1 LKDAAFIQTSDSI
14 PGIAVIGMAGRF
26 AGAPT
31 LDAFWDNLRRGV
43 ESIAHFSPDEL
54 EDAYGRS
61 VQNQLGYVRA
71 RSILDGVELFDAG
84 FFNFLPREAEVTDPQ
99 QRVFL
104 EIAWEAL
111 ESAGYDPAAFPG
123 EIAVYAGS
131 SFNTY
136 LLYNVLTDRQRLE
149 NMTGTYQVG
158 EFPTLVGNGADFIA
172 TRTAYKLDL
181 RGPAFTVQSA
191 CSTSLLAVAEACQCL
206 LDYRADMALA
216 GGVSIT
222 FPQKRG
228 YLYQEGGMVSPDGH
242 CRTFDAEAAGTVFGS
257 GAGVVLLK
265 RLDAALAD
273 GDQIRAVIRGSAVN
287 NDGARKVGYTAPSSD
302 GQAKVIAL
310 AHAVADITADSIS
323 YVECHGTATPLGD
336 PIEIAGLSK
345 AFGATTERKGF
356 CAIGTVKTNIGH
368 LDIAS
373 GVAGLI
379 KTILALEHES
389 LPATL
394 HFKTANPKLGLEDS
408 PFFVN
413 AELRPWPRGAKPR
426 IAGVNAAG
434 VGGTNVHLIVEEAP
448 GIAAAAATAPDDE
461 RAHLFVV
468 SARDDNA
475 LAEARGRLAAHLE
488 THAEQSIG
496 DIAFTLQT
504 GRRGFAR
511 RFAAVAK
518 DRRGLIE
525 KLGGPSK
532 AETAAASPPKLAFLF
547 PGQGAQYPGMGHGL
561 YRRYPIV
568 ARTIDQ
574 CASILEP
581 LLGLDLR
588 KVLFGDPREAA
599 PRLQATA
606 FAQPALF
613 SVSFS
618 VAALWRSLGFEPAA
632 MLGHSIGEFVAATV
646 AGVMRL
652 EDALTVV
659 AARGAMMQELPEGA
673 MLAVMLAESE
683 LKACLPGNLSIAA
696 VNANAVC
703 VVAGPHPA
711 IDAFEAKLSACGAV
725 SRRLRTSHAFHSA
738 MVDPV
743 IEPLAKVLAKIPLSP
758 PSMPYVSTMSG
769 TWITASQATD
779 PHYWAR
785 HCRETVRYAAAFACL
800 AEPSSPILVEVGPGR
815 TLTSLARQN
824 EASRGAPLIAAS
836 LPDPAEERDADAVF
850 LDTLGRLWATG
861 AMPNWR
867 ALYEGAPQRRVVL
880 PTYPFQRKRYFI
892 DAPIASPDAASPITA
907 KLITANPIKGS
918 YITAMANET
927 QQLAPNARISQQ
939 PETPNRL
946 AAIRAEL
953 AALLENLSGI
963 DVASAPPGTSFL
975 ELGFDSLFLTQ
986 ASQAIK
992 IRFNA
997 AVSFRQMMGELA
1009 TVDAVAGHLDR
1020 VAENFVVEATGA
1032 ARSEIEASPATP
1044 PQAAIPAPGFAAVS
1058 GPAQGIEQ
1066 VMATQLASMTDLIN
1080 RQLETLRQIG
1090 GAAPLAAAAAP
1101 AVRQPPQVAAQL
1113 QANPLPGKK
1122 PGEAFG
1128 PFKPF
1133 SQARDAGLDAGQRRF
1148 VADLIE
1154 RYTTRTRGSKD
1165 MTQASRA
1172 VLADPRVAAGF
1183 HPEWKE
1189 IVYPIV
1195 TVRSEGSKLW
1205 DVDGNIYID
1214 LLNGFGP
1221 TAFGHTPDFIREA
1234 LIAQIDQGFELGPQ
1248 TPLAGEVAKLLCDLT
1263 GNERMTFCNTGSEA
1277 VMAAMRIA
1285 RTVTGRNRIVYFAGD
1300 YHGQFDEVLARGG
1313 VREGVARVFPIAPG
1327 IPAESIANITILD
1340 YGTPESLAWLERHV
1354 HELAAVLV
1362 EPVQSRRPDFRPR
1375 QFLEALRELTA
1386 KAGTALIFDE
1396 IVTGFRVHPGGVQA
1410 LFGIRADLVTYGKVA
1425 GGGMPIGILA
1435 GKAAFMDALDGGFWQ
1450 YGDDSYPA
1458 AGVTFFAGTFV
1469 RHPLTLAATAAV
1481 LKHLKATGPSLQ
1493 ERLSERTGRLVDDLN
1508 AGFERHGVPAEIHYF
1523 GSIFFLKFPAQYHF
1537 APLFYYLMRERGIH
1551 IQEGF
1556 PAFLTT
1562 AHDDADLA
1570 KIVEAFDAA
1579 SAQMM
1584 AAGLFGRK
1592 PESAGAR
1599 QGRLTESQMEIWLSA
1614 QLGDAASCSF
1624 NESVT
1629 LGLRGKL
1636 DRQALQNA
1644 ARDLVQRHEAL
1655 RIRFAPSGDG
1665 FTVMPAAPLAI
1676 TIAAR
1681 GEAEPLD
1688 TRLAEVI
1695 ESEAST
1701 PFDLVNG
1708 PLIRF
1713 TLVSNHGQDRHMLVL
1728 TVHHIVCDGWST
1740 NILLEEL
1747 GALYSARLSGA
1758 TASLPEAHS
1767 FVDYA
1772 ARHGGVQ
1779 LEAEAYWLHQFAQ
1792 PPEPLALPLD
1802 RPRPALKSFRGDTLR
1817 GTIEASLYER
1827 VKQAA
1832 ARNGCT
1838 LFAVL
1843 LTAYQL
1849 LLARL
1854 SGQTDIVAGIPTA
1867 GQSLYG
1873 EGPLVGHCVNF
1884 LPLRGQFPDGVTFL
1898 EAARKTQR
1906 LLLDAADHQSYTFG
1920 SLVRALD
1927 MPREVNRLPLIEAQF
1942 NLERIGQ
1949 NLSFQDLAVSTDANP
1964 KRFVN
1969 FDLFFNVVAEDH
1981 GLIVDCDY
1989 STDLFDKATIARW
2002 IGHYRALLEAIAG
2015 DMNQAPLRLR
2025 ILTQAEENGL
2035 HAALAGP
2042 DYPIPELAIHELIDL
2057 QAAATP
2063 DAVAVRFE
2071 DSAITYREL
2080 IMRAD
2085 RVAWRLIAAG
2095 VARETPVAI
2104 YLDRSAELAVAMLA
2118 VLKAGGAYV
2127 PLDPIYPPARIH
2139 AIVSEADVKIALT
2152 SATLEGD
2159 IKAAIPVC
2167 IGIGEAGAD
2176 SAEEQLPPLP
2186 RVRPT
2191 DLAYR
2196 IFTSGSTGRPKG
2208 IDIEHRSVVN
2218 LLTAMQQSPGISA
2231 ADVFLAV
2238 TTPCFDI
2245 AALEIFLPLTAGAEL
2260 VIASRADVMDPFSLA
2275 ALITRTST
2283 TIMQATPALWRVL
2296 LEARLAP
2303 KGLKVLCGGEA
2314 LDQKL
2319 AQDLGAGELWNMY
2332 GPTETTI
2339 WSLAERQNGGAIDFG
2354 RPIANT
2360 GMYILDAAGNTAAIG
2375 VAGELCIA
2383 GAGLARGYHK
2393 NQALTQQRF
2402 TENPFSSG
2410 PNGRL
2415 YRTGDRARYLANGRF
2430 ELLGRADSQIKLRG
2444 FRIELGDVEDALRRV
2459 SGRSETAAVLHADD
2473 LVGYV
2478 AAPEGTVESLS
2489 GLRTKL
2495 REELPD
2501 YMVPAQILR
2510 LDALPRTQNGKID
2523 RKALPRPD
2531 PAHALPERVIAT
2543 PRTPLEA
2550 KLAAIWGEVL
2560 QIGEIGIHDNLF
2572 ALGADS
2578 IDLFRI
2584 AARTRGQGLGL
2595 GAAQLMRH
2603 PTIAELARAAND
2615 QPEGSMRAASNAAPS
2630 LQSFRR
2636 RAGASRG
2643 QSR

>member
-1 LKDAAFIQTSDSI
+1 MPAQDAPPS
-14 PGIAVIGMAGRF
+14 IAVIGMAGRF
-26 AGAPT
+26 PGAPT
-31 LDAFWDNLRRGV
+31 LDVFWDNLRRGV
-43 ESIAHFSPDEL
+43 DSITHFPPEEL
-54 EDAYGRS
+54 EDAYGLSMQDRP
-61 VQNQLGYVRA
+61 GYVRA
-71 RSILDGVELFDAG
+71 RSILDGVELFDAD
-84 FFNFLPREAEVTDPQ
+84 FFNFLPREAELTDPQ

-136 LLYNVLTDRQRLE
+136 LLYNILQDRQRLE
-149 NMTGTYQVG
+149 NVTGAYQVG
-158 EFPTLVGNGADFIA
+158 EFPTLVGNGSDFIA

-273 GDQIRAVIRGSAVN
+273 GDPIRAVIRGSAVN

-336 PIEIAGLSK
+336 PIEIAGLAK
-345 AFGATTERKGF
+345 AFGATTDRKGF

-379 KTILALEHES
+379 KTILALENEC
-389 LPATL
+389 LPAPL
-394 HFKTANPKLGLEDS
+394 HFKTPNPKLGLEDS
-408 PFFVN
+408 AFFVN
-413 AELRPWPRGAKPR
+413 AELRPWPRGANPR

-448 GIAAAAATAPDDE
+448 AIPVAAATASGDE
-461 RAHLFVV
+461 SAHLFVL

-475 LAEARGRLAAHLE
+475 LTEACGRLAAHVK

-504 GRRGFAR
+504 GRRSFAR

-518 DRRGLIE
+518 DRGDLIE
-525 KLGGPSK
+525 KLGGPGK
-532 AETAAASPPKLAFLF
+532 AETAAATPQKLAFLF
-547 PGQGAQYPGMGHGL
+547 PGQGAQHPGMGWGL

-568 ARTIDQ
+568 TRTIDQ

-588 KVLFGDPREAA
+588 KVLFGDPREAG

-606 FAQPALF
+606 LAQPALF
-613 SVSFS
+613 TVSFS
-618 VAALWRSLGFEPAA
+618 VAALWRSLGFELAA
-632 MLGHSIGEFVAATV
+632 MVGHSVGEFVAATL

-652 EDALTVV
+652 EDALKVV

-683 LKACLPGNLSIAA
+683 LVACLPAGLSIAA
-696 VNANAVC
+696 VNAGAAC
-703 VVAGPHPA
+703 VVSGPHPA
-711 IDAFEAKLSACGAV
+711 IDAFEAELTARSAGF
-725 SRRLRTSHAFHSA
+725 RRLRTSHAFHSA

-743 IEPLAKVLAKIPLSP
+743 IEPLAKMLAKISLNP

-769 TWITASQATD
+769 TWITAEQATD
-779 PHYWAR
+779 PLYWAR
-785 HCRETVRYAAAFACL
+785 HCRETVRYAAALACL
-800 AEPSSPILVEVGPGR
+800 AEPLSPILIEVGPGR

-836 LPDPAEERDADAVF
+836 LPDPGEKRDADAVF
-850 LDTLGRLWATG
+850 LDTLGRLWVAG
-861 AMPNWR
+861 AAPDWR

-892 DAPIASPDAASPITA
+892 DLPSARQDTA
-907 KLITANPIKGS
+907 TNPITANPIAANSVAANPVKES

-927 QQLAPNARISQQ
+927 QQLAPNGGTAQQ

-946 AAIRAEL
+946 AAIRADL

-963 DVASAPPGTSFL
+963 DVANAPRGTSFL

-992 IRFNA
+992 TRFNV
-997 AVSFRQMMGELA
+997 AVSFRQMMGELG
-1009 TVDAVAGHLDR
+1009 TVDAVAEHLNQT
-1020 VAENFVVEATGA
+1020 AMEFA
-1032 ARSEIEASPATP
+1032 ADSASAAPGPALAAAPLAPPAASPT
-1044 PQAAIPAPGFAAVS
+1044 PGFAAAS
-1058 GPAQGIEQ
+1058 GPSQGIEQ
-1066 VMATQLASMTDLIN
+1066 VMAAQLASMTDLIN

-1090 GAAPLAAAAAP
+1090 GAAPLTSAAAP
-1101 AVRQPPQVAAQL
+1101 AVRQPPQAAAPL
-1113 QANPLPGKK
+1113 QAKPISEKK
-1122 PGEAFG
+1122 PSGAFG
-1128 PFKPF
+1128 PFKPV
-1133 SQARDAGLDAGQRRF
+1133 SPARDAGLDAGQRRF
-1148 VADLIE
+1148 VADLID
-1154 RYTTRTRGSKD
+1154 RYTRRTRGSKE

-1183 HPEWKE
+1183 DPEWKE

-1205 DVDGNIYID
+1205 DVDGNIYVD
-1214 LLNGFGP
+1214 LLNGFGQ
-1221 TAFGHTPDFIREA
+1221 TTFGHAPDFVREA

-1248 TPLAGEVAKLLCDLT
+1248 TPLAGEVAKLICDLT
-1263 GNERMTFCNTGSEA
+1263 GNERITFCNTGSEA
-1277 VMAAMRIA
+1277 VMAAMRVA
-1285 RTVTGRNRIVYFAGD
+1285 RTVTGRNRVVYFAGD

-1313 VREGVARVFPIAPG
+1313 LREGVARVFPIAPG
-1327 IPAESIANITILD
+1327 IPAESIANISILD

-1362 EPVQSRRPDFRPR
+1362 EPVQSRRPEFRPR
-1375 QFLEALRELTA
+1375 QFLEALRDLTA

-1396 IVTGFRVHPGGVQA
+1396 VVTGFRVHPGGVQA
-1410 LFGIRADLVTYGKVA
+1410 LFGIRADLVTYGKVV

-1458 AGVTFFAGTFV
+1458 VGVTFFAGTFV

-1481 LKHLKATGPSLQ
+1481 LKHIKAAGPSLQ

-1508 AGFERHGVPAEIHYF
+1508 AVCERHGVPAGIHNF
-1523 GSIFFLKFPAQYHF
+1523 GSIFFLKFPAEYHF
-1537 APLFYYLMRERGIH
+1537 ASLFYYVLREQGIH
-1551 IQEGF
+1551 IREGF
-1556 PAFLTT
+1556 PCFLTT
-1562 AHDDADLA
+1562 AHDHADLA

-1579 SAQMM
+1579 SSQMM
-1584 AAGLFGRK
+1584 AAGLFGRT
-1592 PESAGAR
+1592 PQSAEAR
-1599 QGRLTESQMEIWLSA
+1599 QGQLTESQMEIWLSA
-1614 QLGDAASCSF
+1614 QLGDAASCAF

-1629 LGLRGKL
+1629 LDMRGRL
-1636 DRQALQNA
+1636 DRQALRTA

-1655 RIRFAPSGDG
+1655 RIRFAPAGDG
-1665 FTVMPAAPLAI
+1665 FTVMPAAPLAF
-1676 TIAAR
+1676 TIAAD
-1681 GEAEPLD
+1681 GEADPLD
-1688 TRLAEVI
+1688 TRVAAII
-1695 ESEAST
+1695 ESEART

-1713 TLVSNHGQDRHMLVL
+1713 TLVPDSDHDRHALVL
-1728 TVHHIVCDGWST
+1728 TAHHIVCDGWSM
-1740 NILLEEL
+1740 NILMEEL
-1747 GALYSARLSGA
+1747 GVLYSARLSGA
-1758 TASLPEAHS
+1758 TVGLAEPHN

-1772 ARHGGVQ
+1772 ARHGAVQ
-1779 LEAEAYWLHQFAQ
+1779 PEAEAYWLKQFAQ

-1802 RPRPALKSFRGDTLR
+1802 HPRPALKSFRGDTMR
-1817 GTIEASLYER
+1817 GTIDASLSER

-1867 GQSLYG
+1867 GQSLHG

-1898 EAARKTQR
+1898 EAARKTQQ

-1927 MPREVNRLPLIEAQF
+1927 VPREVNRLPLIEAQF
-1942 NLERIGQ
+1942 NLERIAQ
-1949 NLSFQDLAVSTDANP
+1949 NLPFQDLTVSTDANP

-1981 GLIVDCDY
+1981 GLIIDCDY
-1989 STDLFDKATIARW
+1989 STDLFERSTVARW
-2002 IGHYRALLEAIAG
+2002 IDHYRTLLGAVAG
-2015 DMNQAPLRLR
+2015 DMDQEALRLR
-2025 ILTQAEENGL
+2025 ILNLTEENAV

-2042 DYPIPELAIHELIDL
+2042 EPPIPALAIHELIDL
-2057 QAAATP
+2057 QATATP

-2071 DSAITYREL
+2071 DSTITYREL

-2085 RVAWRLIAAG
+2085 CVAWRLIAAG

-2152 SATLEGD
+2152 SAALEDG
-2159 IKAAIPVC
+2159 IKAVIPVC
-2167 IGIGEAGAD
+2167 IGIGEAVAD

-2218 LLTAMQQSPGISA
+2218 LLTAMRQSPGISA
-2231 ADVFLAV
+2231 ADVLLAV

-2245 AALEIFLPLTAGAEL
+2245 AALEIFLPLTVGAEL
-2260 VIASRADVMDPFSLA
+2260 VFASRNDIMDPFRLV
-2275 ALITRTST
+2275 ALIRRTEATIVQT
-2283 TIMQATPALWRVL
+2283 TPTLWRVL
-2296 LEARLAP
+2296 VEAGLNP
-2303 KGLKVLCGGEA
+2303 KGLKILCGGEA
-2314 LDQKL
+2314 LSQKL
-2319 AQDLGAGELWNMY
+2319 AQDLGSGELWNGY
-2332 GPTETTI
+2332 GPTETAI
-2339 WSLAERQNGGAIDFG
+2339 YSLVERQGAGPIDFG

-2360 GMYILDAAGNTAAIG
+2360 RIYILDAAGNTAPVG
-2375 VAGELCIA
+2375 VSGELCIA

-2393 NQALTQQRF
+2393 NQALTQQSF
-2402 TENPFSSG
+2402 TANPFSSG
-2410 PNGRL
+2410 TYARI
-2415 YRTGDRARYLANGRF
+2415 YRTGDRARYLANGRL

-2459 SGRSETAAVLHADD
+2459 SGCPETAAVLHGDD
-2473 LVGYV
+2473 LVGYI
-2478 AAPEGTVESLS
+2478 AAPEGTVESMN

-2495 REELPD
+2495 RQEVPD
-2501 YMVPAQILR
+2501 YMVPARILR
-2510 LDALPRTQNGKID
+2510 LDALPRTPNGKID

-2531 PAHALPERVIAT
+2531 PAHALPERVIT
-2543 PRTPLEA
+2543 PPQTPLEIQ
-2550 KLAAIWGEVL
+2550 LATIWRNVL
-2560 QIGEIGIHDNLF
+2560 QTGEIGIHDHLF

-2584 AARTRGQGLGL
+2584 AARMREQGLDL

-2603 PTIAELARAAND
+2603 PTIAELARAANN
-2615 QPEGSMRAASNAAPS
+2615 QPEETMRAASKAVPS

-2636 RAGASRG
+2636 RTSVSGR
-2643 QSR
+2643 

>member
-1 LKDAAFIQTSDSI
+1 MSAQDALPA
-14 PGIAVIGMAGRF
+14 IAVIGMAGRF
-26 AGAPT
+26 PGAPT
-31 LDAFWDNLRRGV
+31 LDAFWENLRRGV
-43 ESIAHFSPDEL
+43 ESITHFSPEEL

-61 VQNQLGYVRA
+61 VQNQPGYVRA

-84 FFNFLPREAEVTDPQ
+84 FFNFLPREAELTDPQ

-111 ESAGYDPAAFPG
+111 ESAGYDPAVFPG

-136 LLYNVLTDRQRLE
+136 LLYNLLQNRQQLE
-149 NMTGTYQVG
+149 NMTGNYQVG
-158 EFPTLVGNGADFIA
+158 EFPALVGNGADFLA
-172 TRTAYKLDL
+172 TRIAYKLDL
-181 RGPAFTVQSA
+181 RGPAFTLQSA

-273 GDQIRAVIRGSAVN
+273 GDPIRAVIRGSAVN
-287 NDGARKVGYTAPSSD
+287 NDGARKVGYAAPSSD

-310 AHAVADITADSIS
+310 AHAVADIAADSIS

-336 PIEIAGLSK
+336 PIEIAGLAK
-345 AFGATTERKGF
+345 AFGATTDRKGF

-373 GVAGLI
+373 GAAALI

-394 HFKTANPKLGLEDS
+394 HFKTPNPKLGLEES

-448 GIAAAAATAPDDE
+448 AIPAAAATAPDAGA
-461 RAHLFVV
+461 AHLIVL

-475 LAEARGRLAAHLE
+475 LVEARGRLAAHLE

-504 GRRGFAR
+504 ARRDFAR
-511 RFAAVAK
+511 RFAAVVK

-525 KLGGPSK
+525 KLGGPGK
-532 AETAAASPPKLAFLF
+532 AGTAAASPPKLAFLF
-547 PGQGAQYPGMGHGL
+547 PGQGAQYPGMGAGL
-561 YRRYPIV
+561 YRRYPV
-568 ARTIDQ
+568 FARAIDQ

-588 KVLFGDPREAA
+588 TVLFGDPAEAGR
-599 PRLQATA
+599 RLQATVL
-606 FAQPALF
+606 AQPALF
-613 SVSFS
+613 SVCFS

-632 MLGHSIGEFVAATV
+632 MLGHSIGEFVAATL

-652 EDALTVV
+652 EDALEVV
-659 AARGAMMQELPEGA
+659 AARGAKTQELPEGA
-673 MLAVMLAESE
+673 MLAVMLAEPE
-683 LKACLPGNLSIAA
+683 LKACLPGDLSIAA
-696 VNANAVC
+696 VNASAVC

-711 IDAFEAKLSACGAV
+711 IDAFAAKLTARGTSW
-725 SRRLRTSHAFHSA
+725 RRLRTSHAFHSA

-743 IEPLAKVLAKIPLSP
+743 IEPLAEILAKIPLSP
-758 PSMPYVSTMSG
+758 PSIPYVSTMSG
-769 TWITASQATD
+769 TWITADQATD
-779 PHYWAR
+779 PLYWAR
-785 HCRETVRYAAAFACL
+785 HCRETVRYAEALACL
-800 AEPSSPILVEVGPGR
+800 GEPVSPILIEAGPGR

-824 EASRGAPLIAAS
+824 DAAREAPLIAAS
-836 LPDPAEERDADAVF
+836 LPDAAEERDADAVF

-861 AMPNWR
+861 AAPDWR

-880 PTYPFQRKRYFI
+880 PTYAFQRKRYFI
-892 DAPIASPDAASPITA
+892 DAPSASPDTADPITA
-907 KLITANPIKGS
+907 NLIKGN

-927 QQLAPNARISQQ
+927 LQPTPTAQIAQQ

-963 DVASAPPGTSFL
+963 DVGSAPPGASFL

-992 IRFNA
+992 TRFKA
-997 AVSFRQMMGELA
+997 AVSFRQMMGDLA

-1020 VAENFVVEATGA
+1020 VAENFFVAEAAPA
-1032 ARSEIEASPATP
+1032 APSQIEARAATP
-1044 PQAAIPAPGFAAVS
+1044 PQAAIPTPGVPAAS
-1058 GPAQGIEQ
+1058 LPGQGIEH
-1066 VMATQLASMTDLIN
+1066 VMAAQLASMTGLIN
-1080 RQLETLRQIG
+1080 RQLETLRQMG
-1090 GAAPLAAAAAP
+1090 GAAPLAVAAAP
-1101 AVRQPPQVAAQL
+1101 AVRQSPLAAAPL
-1113 QANPLPGKK
+1113 QAKPLPEKK

-1133 SQARDAGLDAGQRRF
+1133 SQARDAGLDAGQRSF

-1154 RYTTRTRGSKD
+1154 RYTKRTRGSKD

-1221 TAFGHTPDFIREA
+1221 TAFGHAPDFVREA

-1285 RTVTGRNRIVYFAGD
+1285 RTVTGRNRIVYFGGD

-1375 QFLEALRELTA
+1375 QFLEALRDLTA

-1481 LKHLKATGPSLQ
+1481 LKHLKAAGPALQ

-1508 AGFERHGVPAEIHYF
+1508 AIFERHGVPTEIHHF
-1523 GSIFFLKFPAQYHF
+1523 GSIFFFKFPAEYHF
-1537 APLFYYLMRERGIH
+1537 ASLFYYLMREQGIH
-1551 IQEGF
+1551 LQEGF
-1556 PAFLTT
+1556 PCFLTT
-1562 AHDDADLA
+1562 AHDDADLE
-1570 KIVEAFDAA
+1570 KIVAAFDAA
-1579 SAQMM
+1579 SAQMT
-1584 AAGLFGRK
+1584 AAGLFGRT

-1599 QGRLTESQMEIWLSA
+1599 QGQLTESQMEIWLSA
-1614 QLGDAASCSF
+1614 QLGEAASCAF
-1624 NESVT
+1624 NESVA
-1629 LGLRGKL
+1629 LDMRGKL
-1636 DRQALQNA
+1636 DTQALRKA

-1655 RIRFAPSGDG
+1655 RIRFAPAGDG
-1665 FTVMPAAPLAI
+1665 FTVMPTTPLSFTVAG
-1676 TIAAR
+1676 A
-1681 GEAEPLD
+1681 GEDQLLD
-1688 TRLAEVI
+1688 NCLADVI
-1695 ESEAST
+1695 ESEAAT

-1713 TLVSNHGQDRHMLVL
+1713 TLVPGDGQDRHMLVL
-1728 TVHHIVCDGWST
+1728 TAHHIVCDGWSM

-1758 TASLPEAHS
+1758 TANLPEVHS
-1767 FVDYA
+1767 FADYA
-1772 ARHGGVQ
+1772 ARHGAVQ
-1779 LEAEAYWLHQFAQ
+1779 PEAEAYWLQQFAQ

-1802 RPRPALKSFRGDTLR
+1802 HGRPAFKSFRGDTLR
-1817 GTIEASLYER
+1817 GTIDASLCER

-1854 SGQTDIVAGIPTA
+1854 SGQTGVVAGIPTA
-1867 GQSLYG
+1867 GQSLHG

-1898 EAARKTQR
+1898 EAARKTQQ

-1927 MPREVNRLPLIEAQF
+1927 MPREINRLPLIEAQF

-1949 NLSFQDLAVSTDANP
+1949 NLPFQDLTVSTDANP

-1969 FDLFFNVVAEDH
+1969 FDLFFNVVAEDS
-1981 GLIVDCDY
+1981 GLIIDCDY
-1989 STDLFDKATIARW
+1989 STDLFGASTIARW
-2002 IGHYRALLEAIAG
+2002 IGHYRTLLEAIASG
-2015 DMNQAPLRLR
+2015 MDRQALRLPM
-2025 ILTQAEENGL
+2025 LTQAEENAL
-2035 HAALAGP
+2035 HTALAGP
-2042 DYPIPELAIHELIDL
+2042 DYPIPDLAIHELIDL

-2071 DSAITYREL
+2071 DTTLTYREL

-2085 RVAWRLIAAG
+2085 RVAWRLLAAG
-2095 VARETPVAI
+2095 VAHETPVAI
-2104 YLDRSAELAVAMLA
+2104 YLDRSLELAVAMLA

-2127 PLDPIYPPARIH
+2127 PLDPIYPPARIN

-2152 SATLEGD
+2152 SATLEDG
-2159 IKAAIPVC
+2159 IKAVIPVC
-2167 IGIGEAGAD
+2167 IGIGEADAD
-2176 SAEEQLPPLP
+2176 LGEEQLPPLP

-2208 IDIEHRSVVN
+2208 IDIEHRTVVN
-2218 LLTAMQQSPGISA
+2218 LLTAIRQSPGISS

-2245 AALEIFLPLTAGAEL
+2245 AALEIFLPLTVGAEL
-2260 VIASRADVMDPFSLA
+2260 AIASRADVMDPFSLA

-2283 TIMQATPALWRVL
+2283 TMMQATPALWRVL
-2296 LEARLAP
+2296 LEAGLDP
-2303 KGLKVLCGGEA
+2303 KGLKILCGGEA
-2314 LDQKL
+2314 LDRKL
-2319 AQDLGAGELWNMY
+2319 AEDLGSGEVWNMY

-2360 GMYILDAAGNTAAIG
+2360 RMYILDAAGNTAAIG
-2375 VAGELCIA
+2375 AAGELCIA
-2383 GAGLARGYHK
+2383 GAGLARGYHN
-2393 NQALTQQRF
+2393 NQALTQQSF

-2410 PNGRL
+2410 ANRRL

-2459 SGRSETAAVLHADD
+2459 SGRPETAAVLHGDD
-2473 LVGYV
+2473 LAGYI
-2478 AAPEGTVESLS
+2478 AAPEGSVESMS

-2501 YMVPAQILR
+2501 YMVPAHILR

-2531 PAHALPERVIAT
+2531 PARALQERAIAPPE
-2543 PRTPLEA
+2543 TPLEA
-2550 KLAAIWGEVL
+2550 KLATIWGEVL
-2560 QIGEIGIHDNLF
+2560 QTGEIGIHDNFF

-2584 AARTRGQGLGL
+2584 AARMREQGLGL
-2595 GAAQLMRH
+2595 DAAQLMRH
-2603 PTIAELARAAND
+2603 PTIAELARAATD
-2615 QPEGSMRAASNAAPS
+2615 RPEESMLAPVNPVPS

-2636 RAGASRG
+2636 RAGTSR
-2643 QSR
+2643 

>member
-1 LKDAAFIQTSDSI
+1 MSAQDSL
-14 PGIAVIGMAGRF
+14 PAIAVIGMAGRLP
-26 AGAPT
+26 GAPT

-43 ESIAHFSPDEL
+43 ESILHFPPDEL

-61 VQNQLGYVRA
+61 VQNQPGYVRA

-84 FFNFLPREAEVTDPQ
+84 FFNFLPREAELTDPQ

-136 LLYNVLTDRQRLE
+136 LLYNVLNDRQRLE
-149 NMTGTYQVG
+149 TMTGSYQVG
-158 EFPTLVGNGADFIA
+158 EFLTLVGNGADFLA

-228 YLYQEGGMVSPDGH
+228 YLHQEGGMVSPDGH
-242 CRTFDAEAAGTVFGS
+242 CRAFDADAAGTVFGS

-273 GDQIRAVIRGSAVN
+273 GDPIRAVIRGSAVN

-302 GQAKVIAL
+302 GQAKVVAL
-310 AHAVADITADSIS
+310 AHAVADITADEIS

-336 PIEIAGLSK
+336 PIEIAGLVK
-345 AFGATTERKGF
+345 AFGATTNRKGF

-373 GVAGLI
+373 GVAALI

-389 LPATL
+389 LPAAL
-394 HFKTANPKLGLEDS
+394 HFKTPNPKLGLEES

-434 VGGTNVHLIVEEAP
+434 VGGTNVHLVVEEAP
-448 GIAAAAATAPDDE
+448 ALPAAAATAPDAE
-461 RAHLFVV
+461 AAHLIVV

-475 LAEARGRLAAHLE
+475 LADARSRLAAHVE

-504 GRRGFAR
+504 GRRGFAK
-511 RFAAVAK
+511 RFAAVVK
-518 DRRGLIE
+518 DRRGLVE
-525 KLGGPSK
+525 KLGGHGK
-532 AETAAASPPKLAFLF
+532 AETAEATPPKLAFLF
-547 PGQGAQYPGMGHGL
+547 PGQGAQYPGMGRGL
-561 YRRYPIV
+561 YRRYPV
-568 ARTIDQ
+568 FARAIDQ

-581 LLGLDLR
+581 SLGLDLR
-588 KVLFGDPREAA
+588 TVLFGDPAEAG

-606 FAQPALF
+606 LAQPALF

-632 MLGHSIGEFVAATV
+632 MLGHSIGEFVAAAL

-652 EDALTVV
+652 EDALKVV
-659 AARGAMMQELPEGA
+659 AARGAKMQELPEGA
-673 MLAVMLAESE
+673 MLAVMLSEPE
-683 LKACLPGNLSIAA
+683 LKACLPGDLSIAA
-696 VNANAVC
+696 VNSSAVC
-703 VVAGPHPA
+703 VVSGPHPA
-711 IDAFEAKLSACGAV
+711 IDAFEAKLTARGAG

-758 PSMPYVSTMSG
+758 PSIPYVSTMSG
-769 TWITASQATD
+769 TWITADQATD
-779 PHYWAR
+779 PQYWAR
-785 HCRETVRYAAAFACL
+785 HCRETVRYAEALACL
-800 AEPSSPILVEVGPGR
+800 AKPISPILIEVGPGR

-824 EASRGAPLIAAS
+824 DASGGAPLIAAS
-836 LPDPAEERDADAVF
+836 LPDPLEEGDGDAVF
-850 LDTLGRLWATG
+850 LDTLGRLWAAG
-861 AMPNWR
+861 AAPDWR
-867 ALYEGAPQRRVVL
+867 ALHEGTSQRRVVV

-892 DAPIASPDAASPITA
+892 DAPSASQVAAISCES
-907 KLITANPIKGS
+907 N
-918 YITAMANET
+918 ITAMANET
-927 QQLAPNARISQQ
+927 LLAAPTAQIVQQ
-939 PETPNRL
+939 PEMLDRQT
-946 AAIRAEL
+946 AIRAEL
-953 AALLENLSGI
+953 TALLENLSGI
-963 DVASAPPGTSFL
+963 DVANAPPGASFL

-992 IRFNA
+992 TRFKV
-997 AVSFRQMMGELA
+997 AVSFRQMMGELG
-1009 TVDAVAGHLDR
+1009 TVDAVAAHLSQTTTEFAAAGASAAPGP
-1020 VAENFVVEATGA
+1020 AEAG
-1032 ARSEIEASPATP
+1032 SPLP
-1044 PQAAIPAPGFAAVS
+1044 PQAAIPATGVAVVS
-1058 GPAQGIEQ
+1058 GPGQGIEQ
-1066 VMATQLASMTDLIN
+1066 VMAAQLASMTDLIN

-1090 GAAPLAAAAAP
+1090 GAAPLAVAAP
-1101 AVRQPPQVAAQL
+1101 AVRQPPQAAPPL
-1113 QANPLPGKK
+1113 QAMPVPGKT

-1133 SQARDAGLDAGQRRF
+1133 SQVRDAGLDAGQRRF

-1154 RYTTRTRGSKD
+1154 RYTKRTRGSKE

-1183 HPEWKE
+1183 NPEWKE

-1221 TAFGHTPDFIREA
+1221 TAFGHAPDFVREA

-1340 YGTPESLAWLERHV
+1340 YGTPKSLAWLEHHV

-1375 QFLEALRELTA
+1375 QFLEALRDLTA

-1435 GKAAFMDALDGGFWQ
+1435 GKAAFMDALDGGYWQ

-1481 LKHLKATGPSLQ
+1481 LKYLKAAGPSLQ
-1493 ERLSERTGRLVDDLN
+1493 EKLSERTGQLVDELN
-1508 AGFERHGVPAEIHYF
+1508 AVFERHGVPTEIHHF
-1523 GSIFFLKFPAQYHF
+1523 GSIFFLKFPPQYHF
-1537 APLFYYLMRERGIH
+1537 ASLFYYLMREQGIH

-1556 PAFLTT
+1556 PCFLTT

-1570 KIVEAFDAA
+1570 KIVAAFDAA

-1584 AAGLFGRK
+1584 AAGLFGQT

-1599 QGRLTESQMEIWLSA
+1599 QGQLTESQMEIWLSA
-1614 QLGDAASCSF
+1614 QLGDAASCAF

-1629 LGLRGKL
+1629 LDLRGKL
-1636 DRQALQNA
+1636 DRQALQKA

-1665 FTVMPAAPLAI
+1665 FTVMPMAPLVF

-1681 GEAEPLD
+1681 GEAGPLD
-1688 TRLAEVI
+1688 TRLADVI

-1701 PFDLVNG
+1701 PFDLVHG

-1713 TLVSNHGQDRHMLVL
+1713 TLVPDPGHDRHMLVM
-1728 TVHHIVCDGWST
+1728 TAHHIVCDGWSM

-1758 TASLPEAHS
+1758 AANLPQAHS

-1772 ARHGGVQ
+1772 ARHGAVQ
-1779 LEAEAYWLHQFAQ
+1779 PEAEAYWLQQFAQ

-1802 RPRPALKSFRGDTLR
+1802 HPRPALKSFRGNTLR

-1827 VKQAA
+1827 VRQSS

-1867 GQSLYG
+1867 GQSLHG

-1884 LPLRGQFPDGVTFL
+1884 LPLRGEFPDGVTFL
-1898 EAARKTQR
+1898 EAARKTQQ
-1906 LLLDAADHQSYTFG
+1906 LLLDTADHQSYTFG

-1927 MPREVNRLPLIEAQF
+1927 MPREINRLPLIEAQF

-1949 NLSFQDLAVSTDANP
+1949 NLPFQDLAVSADANP

-1981 GLIVDCDY
+1981 GLIIDCDY
-1989 STDLFDKATIARW
+1989 STDLFESSTIARW
-2002 IGHYRALLEAIAG
+2002 IGHYRTLLEAIAF
-2015 DMNQAPLRLR
+2015 DMDREALRLPL
-2025 ILTQAEENGL
+2025 LTQAEENAL
-2035 HAALAGP
+2035 HTVLAGP
-2042 DYPIPELAIHELIDL
+2042 DCPIPDLAVHELIDL

-2063 DAVAVRFE
+2063 DAVAIRFE
-2071 DSAITYREL
+2071 NVTLTYREL
-2080 IMRAD
+2080 IIRAD
-2085 RVAWRLIAAG
+2085 RVAWRLLAAG

-2152 SATLEGD
+2152 SATLEDG

-2176 SAEEQLPPLP
+2176 SAEEHLPPLP

-2208 IDIEHRSVVN
+2208 IDVEHRSVVN
-2218 LLTAMQQSPGISA
+2218 LLIAMRQSPGIST

-2275 ALITRTST
+2275 ALIARTST
-2283 TIMQATPALWRVL
+2283 TMVQATPALWRL
-2296 LEARLAP
+2296 MLEAGLNR
-2303 KGLKVLCGGEA
+2303 KGLKILCGGEA
-2314 LDQKL
+2314 LDRKL
-2319 AQDLGAGELWNMY
+2319 AEDLGSGELWNMY

-2339 WSLAERQNGGAIDFG
+2339 WSLAERQNGGTIDFG

-2375 VAGELCIA
+2375 AAGELCIS

-2393 NQALTQQRF
+2393 NQALTEQSF
-2402 TENPFSSG
+2402 AENPFSNG
-2410 PNGRL
+2410 ANGRL

-2430 ELLGRADSQIKLRG
+2430 ELLGRADSQIKLHG

-2459 SGRSETAAVLHADD
+2459 SGRPETAAVLHGDD
-2473 LVGYV
+2473 LVGYI
-2478 AAPEGTVESLS
+2478 AAPEGSVESMS

-2501 YMVPAQILR
+2501 YMVPAHILR

-2531 PAHALPERVIAT
+2531 FAHALPERAIA
-2543 PRTPLEA
+2543 PPQTPLEA
-2550 KLAAIWGEVL
+2550 KLATIWGEVL
-2560 QIGEIGIHDNLF
+2560 QTGEIGIHDNFF

-2584 AARTRGQGLGL
+2584 AARMREQGLGL
-2595 GAAQLMRH
+2595 DAAHLMRH

-2615 QPEGSMRAASNAAPS
+2615 LAEESMLVPVNTAPS

-2636 RAGASRG
+2636 RAGALR
-2643 QSR
+2643 

>member
-1 LKDAAFIQTSDSI
+1 MSAQDTLPA
-14 PGIAVIGMAGRF
+14 IAVIGMAGRF
-26 AGAPT
+26 PGAPS
-31 LDAFWDNLRRGV
+31 LEAFWDNLRRGV
-43 ESIAHFSPDEL
+43 ESITHFPPEEL

-61 VQNQLGYVRA
+61 VQNQPGYVRA

-84 FFNFLPREAEVTDPQ
+84 FFNFLPREAELTDPQ

-111 ESAGYDPAAFPG
+111 ESAGYDPAVFPG

-136 LLYNVLTDRQRLE
+136 LLYNLLNDRQRLE
-149 NMTGTYQVG
+149 NMTGNYQVG
-158 EFPTLVGNGADFIA
+158 EFPTLVGNGADFLA

-181 RGPAFTVQSA
+181 RGPAFTLQSA

-273 GDQIRAVIRGSAVN
+273 GDPIRAVIRGSAVN

-302 GQAKVIAL
+302 GQAKVVAL
-310 AHAVADITADSIS
+310 AHAVADISADCIS

-336 PIEIAGLSK
+336 PIEIAGLAK
-345 AFGATTERKGF
+345 AFGATTDRKGF

-373 GVAGLI
+373 GAAALI
-379 KTILALEHES
+379 KTILALEHEC

-394 HFKTANPKLGLEDS
+394 HFKAPNPKLGLEES

-413 AELRPWPRGAKPR
+413 AELRPWPRGARPR

-448 GIAAAAATAPDDE
+448 ALPAAAAAVPNADA
-461 RAHLFVV
+461 AHLVV
-468 SARDDNA
+468 LSARDDNA
-475 LAEARGRLAAHLE
+475 LAEARGRLAAHVE

-511 RFAAVAK
+511 RFAAVVK

-525 KLGGPSK
+525 RLGGSGK

-547 PGQGAQYPGMGHGL
+547 PGQGAQYPGMGQGL
-561 YRRYPIV
+561 YRRYPVV
-568 ARTIDQ
+568 ARAIDR

-588 KVLFGDPREAA
+588 KILFGEPLEAG

-606 FAQPALF
+606 LAQPALF
-613 SVSFS
+613 SVNFS

-632 MLGHSIGEFVAATV
+632 MLGHSVGEFVAATL

-652 EDALTVV
+652 EDALEVV

-673 MLAVMLAESE
+673 MLAVMLAEPE
-683 LKACLPGNLSIAA
+683 LKACLPGDLSIAA
-696 VNANAVC
+696 VNASAVC
-703 VVAGPHPA
+703 VVSGPHPA
-711 IDAFEAKLSACGAV
+711 IDAFEAKLTARGV
-725 SRRLRTSHAFHSA
+725 GWRRLRTSHAFHSA

-743 IEPLAKVLAKIPLSP
+743 IEPLAEMLARIPLKP
-758 PSMPYVSTMSG
+758 PSIPYVSTMSG
-769 TWITASQATD
+769 TWITADQATD
-779 PHYWAR
+779 PLYWAR
-785 HCRETVRYAAAFACL
+785 HCRETVRYAEALACL
-800 AEPSSPILVEVGPGR
+800 AEQLSPILIEVGPGR

-824 EASRGAPLIAAS
+824 HAMRGAPLIAAS
-836 LPDPAEERDADAVF
+836 LPDAAEERNADEVF
-850 LDTLGRLWATG
+850 LDTLGRLWAAG
-861 AMPNWR
+861 AVPDWR

-892 DAPIASPDAASPITA
+892 DAPNATA
-907 KLITANPIKGS
+907 TSTIPFKGS
-918 YITAMANET
+918 HITAMANET
-927 QQLAPNARISQQ
+927 LQPTPTAQIPQQ
-939 PETPNRL
+939 PEMPDRQ

-963 DVASAPPGTSFL
+963 DVANAPRGTSFL

-986 ASQAIK
+986 ASQAIRT
-992 IRFNA
+992 RFNV
-997 AVSFRQMMGELA
+997 AVSFRQMMGELG
-1009 TVDAVAGHLDR
+1009 TVDAVGEHLNQTATEFEPEPAMAAPGSAEAGSTL
-1020 VAENFVVEATGA
+1020 
-1032 ARSEIEASPATP
+1032 P
-1044 PQAAIPAPGFAAVS
+1044 PPAAIPAPGIPAAS
-1058 GPAQGIEQ
+1058 LPGQGIEQ
-1066 VMATQLASMTDLIN
+1066 VMAAQLASMSDLIN

-1090 GAAPLAAAAAP
+1090 SAAPLAAAAAQ
-1101 AVRQPPQVAAQL
+1101 AVRQPPQAAAPL
-1113 QANPLPGKK
+1113 QAKPLLEKK

-1148 VADLIE
+1148 VGDLIE
-1154 RYTTRTRGSKD
+1154 RYTRRTRGSKE

-1172 VLADPRVAAGF
+1172 VLADPRVASGF
-1183 HPEWKE
+1183 DPEWKE

-1195 TVRSEGSKLW
+1195 TIRSEGSKLW

-1214 LLNGFGP
+1214 LLNGFGQ
-1221 TAFGHTPDFIREA
+1221 TAFGHAPDFVREA

-1263 GNERMTFCNTGSEA
+1263 GNERVTFCNTGSEA

-1300 YHGQFDEVLARGG
+1300 YHGQFDEVLARGS
-1313 VREGVARVFPIAPG
+1313 VRDGVARVFPIAPG
-1327 IPAESIANITILD
+1327 IPAESIANISILD

-1362 EPVQSRRPDFRPR
+1362 EPVQSRRPGFRPR
-1375 QFLEALRELTA
+1375 QFLEALRDLTA

-1435 GKAAFMDALDGGFWQ
+1435 GKAAFMDALDGGMWQ

-1458 AGVTFFAGTFV
+1458 VGVTFFAGTFV

-1481 LKHLKATGPSLQ
+1481 LKHLKAAGPSLL
-1493 ERLSERTGRLVDDLN
+1493 EKLSERTGRLVEDLD
-1508 AGFERHGVPAEIHYF
+1508 AGFERHGMPAEIHHF
-1523 GSIFFLKFPAQYHF
+1523 GSIFFVKFPAEYHF
-1537 APLFYYLMRERGIH
+1537 ASLFYYLMREQGIH
-1551 IQEGF
+1551 IREGF
-1556 PAFLTT
+1556 PCFLTT

-1570 KIVEAFDAA
+1570 KIVAAFDAA

-1584 AAGLFGRK
+1584 AAGLFGRT

-1599 QGRLTESQMEIWLSA
+1599 QGQLTESQMEIWLSA
-1614 QLGDAASCSF
+1614 QLGDAASCAF

-1629 LGLRGKL
+1629 LDLRGKL
-1636 DRQALQNA
+1636 DTYALRKA

-1655 RIRFAPSGDG
+1655 RIRFAPAGDG
-1665 FTVMPAAPLAI
+1665 FTVMPAAPLAF
-1676 TIAAR
+1676 TIAR
-1681 GEAEPLD
+1681 GEGEPLD
-1688 TRLAEVI
+1688 THLADVI
-1695 ESEAST
+1695 ENEAST

-1713 TLVSNHGQDRHMLVL
+1713 TLVPDHGQDRHMLIL
-1728 TVHHIVCDGWST
+1728 TAHHIVCDGWSM

-1758 TASLPEAHS
+1758 AASLPQPHS

-1772 ARHGGVQ
+1772 ARHGAVQ
-1779 LEAEAYWLHQFAQ
+1779 PEAEAYWLQQFAQ

-1802 RPRPALKSFRGDTLR
+1802 HPRPALKSFRGETLR
-1817 GTIEASLYER
+1817 GTIDASLYER

-1854 SGQTDIVAGIPTA
+1854 SGQTGVVAGIPTA
-1867 GQSLYG
+1867 GQNLHG

-1884 LPLRGQFPDGVTFL
+1884 LPLRGEFPNGVTFL
-1898 EAARKTQR
+1898 EAARKTQQ

-1927 MPREVNRLPLIEAQF
+1927 MPREINRLPLIEAQF

-1949 NLSFQDLAVSTDANP
+1949 NLPFQDLAVSTDANP

-1981 GLIVDCDY
+1981 GLIIDCDY
-1989 STDLFDKATIARW
+1989 STDLFDSATIARW
-2002 IGHYRALLEAIAG
+2002 IGHYRTLLEAVAG
-2015 DMNQAPLRLR
+2015 DMNQAALRLPM
-2025 ILTQAEENGL
+2025 LTRAEENAL
-2035 HAALAGP
+2035 HTALAGT
-2042 DYPIPELAIHELIDL
+2042 DYPIPELTIHDLIDL
-2057 QAAATP
+2057 QATATP

-2071 DSAITYREL
+2071 GTTLTYREL

-2085 RVAWRLIAAG
+2085 RVAWRLLAAG

-2104 YLDRSAELAVAMLA
+2104 YLDRSAELVVAMLA

-2139 AIVSEADVKIALT
+2139 AIVSEAEVKIALT
-2152 SATLEGD
+2152 SATLEDG
-2159 IKAAIPVC
+2159 IKAVIPVC
-2167 IGIGEAGAD
+2167 IGIGETGAD
-2176 SAEEQLPPLP
+2176 LGEEQLPPLP
-2186 RVRPT
+2186 RVRQA

-2218 LLTAMQQSPGISA
+2218 LLTAMRQSPGISA

-2260 VIASRADVMDPFSLA
+2260 AIASRADVMDPFSLA

-2283 TIMQATPALWRVL
+2283 TMMQATPALWRVL
-2296 LEARLAP
+2296 LEAGLNP
-2303 KGLKVLCGGEA
+2303 KGLKILCGGEA

-2319 AQDLGAGELWNMY
+2319 AQDLGSGEVWNMY

-2360 GMYILDAAGNTAAIG
+2360 RMYILDAAGNTAAIG
-2375 VAGELCIA
+2375 AAGELCIA

-2393 NQALTQQRF
+2393 NQALTQQSF

-2410 PNGRL
+2410 TNGRL

-2459 SGRSETAAVLHADD
+2459 SGRSETAAVLHGGD
-2473 LVGYV
+2473 LVGYI
-2478 AAPEGTVESLS
+2478 AAPEGTIESMT

-2495 REELPD
+2495 REEVPD
-2501 YMVPAQILR
+2501 YMVPAHILR

-2531 PAHALPERVIAT
+2531 PAQALPERVIT
-2543 PRTPLEA
+2543 PPQTPLEA

-2560 QIGEIGIHDNLF
+2560 RTSEIGIHDNFF

-2584 AARTRGQGLGL
+2584 AARMREQGLGL

-2615 QPEGSMRAASNAAPS
+2615 LAEESMLAPSDAAPS

-2636 RAGASRG
+2636 RSGGSR
-2643 QSR
+2643 

>member
-1 LKDAAFIQTSDSI
+1 MSAHETLPA
-14 PGIAVIGMAGRF
+14 IAVIGMAGRF
-26 AGAPT
+26 PGAPS
-31 LDAFWDNLRRGV
+31 LDAFWDNLWRGV
-43 ESIAHFSPDEL
+43 ESIANFSPEEL
-54 EDAYGRS
+54 EDAFGRS
-61 VQNQLGYVRA
+61 VQDQPGYVRA
-71 RSILDGVELFDAG
+71 RSILDRVELFDAE
-84 FFNFLPREAEVTDPQ
+84 FFNFLPREAELTDPQ

-111 ESAGYDPAAFPG
+111 EGAGYDPAVFPG

-136 LLYNVLTDRQRLE
+136 LLYNLLNDRQRLE
-149 NMTGTYQVG
+149 NMTGNYQVG
-158 EFPTLVGNGADFIA
+158 EFPALVGNGADFLA

-191 CSTSLLAVAEACQCL
+191 CSTSLLAVAEACHCL

-242 CRTFDAEAAGTVFGS
+242 CRTFDADAAGTVFGS

-273 GDQIRAVIRGSAVN
+273 GDPIRAVIRGSAVN

-302 GQAKVIAL
+302 GQAKVVAL
-310 AHAVADITADSIS
+310 AHAVADITADEIS

-336 PIEIAGLSK
+336 PIEIAGLVK
-345 AFGATTERKGF
+345 AFGATTNRKGF

-373 GVAGLI
+373 GAAALI
-379 KTILALEHES
+379 KTILALENES

-394 HFKTANPKLGLEDS
+394 HFKTPNPKLGLEES

-434 VGGTNVHLIVEEAP
+434 VGGTNVHLIVEESPALPAAP
-448 GIAAAAATAPDDE
+448 ATAPDAE
-461 RAHLFVV
+461 AAQLIVI

-475 LAEARGRLAAHLE
+475 LADACSRLAAHLE

-504 GRRGFAR
+504 GRRGFAK
-511 RFAAVAK
+511 RFAAVVK
-518 DRRGLIE
+518 DRRGLLE
-525 KLGGPSK
+525 KLGGHGK
-532 AETAAASPPKLAFLF
+532 AETAQASPPKLAFLF
-547 PGQGAQYPGMGHGL
+547 PGQGAQYSGMGQGL
-561 YRRYPIV
+561 YRRYPAF
-568 ARTIDQ
+568 ARAIDQ

-581 LLGLDLR
+581 SFGIDLR
-588 KVLFGDPREAA
+588 TVLFGDKAEAG

-606 FAQPALF
+606 LAQPALF
-613 SVSFS
+613 SVCFS

-632 MLGHSIGEFVAATV
+632 MLGHSIGEFVAATL

-659 AARGAMMQELPEGA
+659 AARGAKMQELPEGA
-673 MLAVMLAESE
+673 MLAVMLSE
-683 LKACLPGNLSIAA
+683 PEIKECLPGNLSIAA
-696 VNANAVC
+696 VNASGVC
-703 VVAGPHPA
+703 VVSGPHPA
-711 IDAFEAKLSACGAV
+711 VDAFEAKLTALGAG

-743 IEPLAKVLAKIPLSP
+743 LEPLAKILAEIPLSP
-758 PSMPYVSTMSG
+758 PSIPYVSTMSG
-769 TWITASQATD
+769 TWITADQATD
-779 PHYWAR
+779 PQYWAR
-785 HCRETVRYAAAFACL
+785 HCRETVRYAEALACL
-800 AEPSSPILVEVGPGR
+800 AKPISPILIEVGPGR

-824 EASRGAPLIAAS
+824 DASRGAPLIAAS
-836 LPDPAEERDADAVF
+836 LPDAAEERDADAVF
-850 LDTLGRLWATG
+850 LSTLGRLWAAG
-861 AMPNWR
+861 AAPDWR
-867 ALYEGAPQRRVVL
+867 ALHEGAPQRRVVL
-880 PTYPFQRKRYFI
+880 PTYPFQRKRYFM
-892 DAPIASPDAASPITA
+892 DAPSASHAAAISSEES
-907 KLITANPIKGS
+907 NV
-918 YITAMANET
+918 TAMANET
-927 QQLAPNARISQQ
+927 LPAAPIAQIVQQ
-939 PETPNRL
+939 PGMPNRQ

-963 DVASAPPGTSFL
+963 DVANAPPGTSFL

-992 IRFNA
+992 IRFNV

-1009 TVDAVAGHLDR
+1009 TVDAVASHLDQ
-1020 VAENFVVEATGA
+1020 VAENFVVA
-1032 ARSEIEASPATP
+1032 AAPAPSRIEASPATP
-1044 PQAAIPAPGFAAVS
+1044 PQAAIAARGVAAASMPG
-1058 GPAQGIEQ
+1058 QGIEQ
-1066 VMATQLASMTDLIN
+1066 VMAAQLASMTDLIN

-1090 GAAPLAAAAAP
+1090 GAPPLAAAAAP
-1101 AVRQPPQVAAQL
+1101 AVRQPAQAAAPL
-1113 QANPLPGKK
+1113 QAKPLAEKK
-1122 PGEAFG
+1122 PEAFG

-1133 SQARDAGLDAGQRRF
+1133 SQTRDAGLGAQQRRF

-1154 RYTTRTRGSKD
+1154 RYTKRTHGSKE

-1183 HPEWKE
+1183 DPEWKE

-1205 DVDGNIYID
+1205 DIDGNIYID
-1214 LLNGFGP
+1214 LLNGFGQ
-1221 TAFGHTPDFIREA
+1221 TAFGHAPDFVREA

-1277 VMAAMRIA
+1277 VMAAMRVA

-1327 IPAESIANITILD
+1327 IPAESIANITVLD
-1340 YGTPESLAWLERHV
+1340 YGTPESLAWVEQHA

-1362 EPVQSRRPDFRPR
+1362 EPVQSRRPGFRPR
-1375 QFLEALRELTA
+1375 QFLEALRDLTA

-1435 GKAAFMDALDGGFWQ
+1435 GKAAFMDALDGGMWQ

-1458 AGVTFFAGTFV
+1458 VGVTFFAGTFV

-1481 LKHLKATGPSLQ
+1481 LKHLKAAGPGLQ
-1493 ERLSERTGRLVDDLN
+1493 ERLSERTERLVDDLDVV
-1508 AGFERHGVPAEIHYF
+1508 FERHGVPAEIDHF
-1523 GSIFFLKFPAQYHF
+1523 GSIFFVKFPNEYHF
-1537 APLFYYLMRERGIH
+1537 GSLFYYLLREQGIH
-1551 IQEGF
+1551 IREGF
-1556 PAFLTT
+1556 PCFLTT
-1562 AHDDADLA
+1562 THDDADLA
-1570 KIVEAFDAA
+1570 QIVAAFDAA
-1579 SAQMM
+1579 SAEMT
-1584 AAGLFGRK
+1584 AAGLFGRT
-1592 PESAGAR
+1592 PEAAEAR
-1599 QGRLTESQMEIWLSA
+1599 QGQLTESQMEIWLSA
-1614 QLGDAASCSF
+1614 QLGDAASCAF

-1629 LGLRGKL
+1629 LDLRGNL
-1636 DRQALQNA
+1636 DTNALRKA
-1644 ARDLVQRHEAL
+1644 ARDLVQRHEAF

-1665 FTVMPAAPLAI
+1665 FTVLPAALLAF
-1676 TIAAR
+1676 TLRAER

-1688 TRLAEVI
+1688 AQLADVI
-1695 ESEAST
+1695 ESEAAI
-1701 PFDLVNG
+1701 PFDLANG

-1713 TLVSNHGQDRHMLVL
+1713 TLVPDHGQDRHMLVI
-1728 TVHHIVCDGWST
+1728 TAHHIVCDGWSM
-1740 NILLEEL
+1740 NIVLEEL
-1747 GALYSARLSGA
+1747 GELYSARLSGA
-1758 TASLPEAHS
+1758 AANLPQAHS
-1767 FVDYA
+1767 FADYA
-1772 ARHGGVQ
+1772 ARHGAVQ
-1779 LEAEAYWLHQFAQ
+1779 PEAEAYWLHQFAQ

-1802 RPRPALKSFRGDTLR
+1802 HPRPALKSFRGDTFR

-1854 SGQTDIVAGIPTA
+1854 SGQTGVVAGIPTA
-1867 GQSLYG
+1867 GQSLHG

-1884 LPLRGQFPDGVTFL
+1884 LPLRGEFPDGITFL
-1898 EAARKTQR
+1898 EAARKTQQ

-1927 MPREVNRLPLIEAQF
+1927 MPREINRLPLIEAQF

-1949 NLSFQDLAVSTDANP
+1949 NLRFQSLAVSTDANP

-1981 GLIVDCDY
+1981 GLIIDCDY
-1989 STDLFDKATIARW
+1989 STDLFESSTIARW
-2002 IGHYRALLEAIAG
+2002 IGHYRTLLEAVAS
-2015 DMNQAPLRLR
+2015 DMDREALRLP
-2025 ILTQAEENGL
+2025 ILAQAEECAL
-2035 HAALAGP
+2035 HTALAGP

-2071 DSAITYREL
+2071 DSTLTYREL
-2080 IMRAD
+2080 SVRAN
-2085 RVAWRLIAAG
+2085 RVAWRLLAAG

-2104 YLDRSAELAVAMLA
+2104 YLERSAELAVAMLA

-2127 PLDPIYPPARIH
+2127 PLDPIYPHARIH

-2152 SATLEGD
+2152 SATLEDG
-2159 IKAAIPVC
+2159 IRAAIPVC
-2167 IGIGEAGAD
+2167 IGVGEAGAD
-2176 SAEEQLPPLP
+2176 VDEVQLPPLP

-2208 IDIEHRSVVN
+2208 IDVEHRSVVN
-2218 LLTAMQQSPGISA
+2218 LLTAMRQSPGIGA

-2260 VIASRADVMDPFSLA
+2260 VIASRADVMDPFCLA
-2275 ALITRTST
+2275 ALIARTSAT
-2283 TIMQATPALWRVL
+2283 MMQATPALWRLL
-2296 LEARLAP
+2296 LEAGLNP
-2303 KGLKVLCGGEA
+2303 KGLKILCGGEA
-2314 LDQKL
+2314 LDRKL
-2319 AQDLGAGELWNMY
+2319 AEDLGSGELWNMY

-2339 WSLAERQNGGAIDFG
+2339 WSLADRQIGGTIDFG

-2375 VAGELCIA
+2375 AAGELCIS
-2383 GAGLARGYHK
+2383 GAGLARGYYK
-2393 NQALTQQRF
+2393 NQALTQQSF
-2402 TENPFSSG
+2402 AENPLSSG
-2410 PNGRL
+2410 ANGRL

-2444 FRIELGDVEDALRRV
+2444 FRIELGDVEDALRRA
-2459 SGRSETAAVLHADD
+2459 SGRPETAAVLHGDD
-2473 LVGYV
+2473 LVGYI
-2478 AAPEGTVESLS
+2478 AAPEGSAESMS

-2495 REELPD
+2495 RDELPD
-2501 YMVPAQILR
+2501 YMVPAHILR

-2531 PAHALPERVIAT
+2531 PANALPERAIAP

-2550 KLAAIWGEVL
+2550 KLAAIWREVL
-2560 QIGEIGIHDNLF
+2560 QTGEIGIHDNFF

-2584 AARTRGQGLGL
+2584 AARMREQGLGL
-2595 GAAQLMRH
+2595 DAAHLMRH

-2615 QPEGSMRAASNAAPS
+2615 LAEESMLTPANRAPS

-2636 RAGASRG
+2636 GAGASR
-2643 QSR
+2643 

>member
-1 LKDAAFIQTSDSI
+1 MSAQDALQAV
-14 PGIAVIGMAGRF
+14 AVIGMAGRF
-26 AGAPT
+26 PGAPT

-54 EDAYGRS
+54 EDAFGRS
-61 VQNQLGYVRA
+61 VQNQPGYVRA

-84 FFNFLPREAEVTDPQ
+84 FFNFLPREAELTDPQ

-136 LLYNVLTDRQRLE
+136 LLYNVMKDRQRLE
-149 NMTGTYQVG
+149 NMTGNYQVG
-158 EFPTLVGNGADFIA
+158 EFPTLVGNGADFLA

-216 GGVSIT
+216 GGASIT

-228 YLYQEGGMVSPDGH
+228 YLHQEGGMVSPDGH

-273 GDQIRAVIRGSAVN
+273 GDPIRAVIRGSAVN

-302 GQAKVIAL
+302 GQAKAIAL
-310 AHAVADITADSIS
+310 AHAVADVTADSIS

-336 PIEIAGLSK
+336 PIEIAGLAK
-345 AFGATTERKGF
+345 AFGATTGRKGF

-373 GVAGLI
+373 GAAALI

-394 HFKTANPKLGLEDS
+394 HFKTPNPKLGLEDS

-413 AELRPWPRGAKPR
+413 AESRPWPRGAKPR

-448 GIAAAAATAPDDE
+448 ALPASAATAPDDGA
-461 RAHLFVV
+461 AHLLVL

-475 LAEARGRLAAHLE
+475 LADVRGRLAAHVE

-511 RFAAVAK
+511 RFAAVVN

-525 KLGGPSK
+525 KLGGPGK
-532 AETAAASPPKLAFLF
+532 AEKAAASPPRLAFLF
-547 PGQGAQYPGMGHGL
+547 PGQGAQYPGMGQGL
-561 YRRYPIV
+561 YRRYPVV

-588 KVLFGDPREAA
+588 KVLFGDPREAGA
-599 PRLQATA
+599 RLQATA
-606 FAQPALF
+606 LAQPALF

-618 VAALWRSLGFEPAA
+618 IAALWRSLGFEPAA
-632 MLGHSIGEFVAATV
+632 MLGHSVGEFVAATL

-652 EDALTVV
+652 EDALEVV
-659 AARGAMMQELPEGA
+659 AARGAKMQELPEGA
-673 MLAVMLAESE
+673 MLAVMLAEAD
-683 LKACLPGNLSIAA
+683 LKACLPHDLSIAA
-696 VNANAVC
+696 VNASAVC
-703 VVAGPHPA
+703 VVSGPYPA
-711 IDAFEAKLSACGAV
+711 IDAFEAKLTARGAGW
-725 SRRLRTSHAFHSA
+725 RRLRTSHAFHSA

-743 IEPLAKVLAKIPLSP
+743 IEPLAEILARIPLSP
-758 PSMPYVSTMSG
+758 PRVPYVSTMSG
-769 TWITASQATD
+769 TWITAEQATD
-779 PHYWAR
+779 PLYWAR
-785 HCRETVRYAAAFACL
+785 HCRETVRYAAALACL
-800 AEPSSPILVEVGPGR
+800 AEPLAPILIEVGPGR

-824 EASRGAPLIAAS
+824 HATRGAPLIAAS
-836 LPDPAEERDADAVF
+836 LPDPVEERDADAVF
-850 LDTLGRLWATG
+850 LDTLGRLWAVG
-861 AMPNWR
+861 AVPDWR
-867 ALYEGAPQRRVVL
+867 ALHEGDPRRRVVL

-892 DAPIASPDAASPITA
+892 DAPSATA
-907 KLITANPIKGS
+907 TATIPFEGNQ
-918 YITAMANET
+918 ITAMANET
-927 QQLAPNARISQQ
+927 LQPTPSAQIAQQ
-939 PETPNRL
+939 PEMPNRQ

-963 DVASAPPGTSFL
+963 DVADAPRGTSFL

-992 IRFNA
+992 TRFKV
-997 AVSFRQMMGELA
+997 AVSFRQMMGELG
-1009 TVDAVAGHLDR
+1009 TVDAVAEHLNQTATEFE
-1020 VAENFVVEATGA
+1020 AEPAMA
-1032 ARSEIEASPATP
+1032 ASGPAESGSTLPAPAASPAP
-1044 PQAAIPAPGFAAVS
+1044 RFAVVS
-1058 GPAQGIEQ
+1058 GPGQGVEQ
-1066 VMATQLASMTDLIN
+1066 VMAAQLASMSDLIN

-1090 GAAPLAAAAAP
+1090 GAAPLAATAAPVVRQPTQAAAP
-1101 AVRQPPQVAAQL
+1101 LPAK
-1113 QANPLPGKK
+1113 PLPEKK

-1154 RYTTRTRGSKD
+1154 RYTSRTRGSKD
-1165 MTQASRA
+1165 MTQSSRA

-1205 DVDGNIYID
+1205 DVDGNISID

-1221 TAFGHTPDFIREA
+1221 TAFGHAPDFVREA
-1234 LIAQIDQGFELGPQ
+1234 LIAQIDRGFELGPQ

-1313 VREGVARVFPIAPG
+1313 VREGIARVFPIAPG

-1375 QFLEALRELTA
+1375 QFLEALRDLTA

-1435 GKAAFMDALDGGFWQ
+1435 GKAAFMDALDGGMWQ

-1481 LKHLKATGPSLQ
+1481 LKHLKAAGPSLQ
-1493 ERLSERTGRLVDDLN
+1493 ERLSERTGHLVDDLN
-1508 AGFERHGVPAEIHYF
+1508 AGFERHGVPAEIHHF
-1523 GSIFFLKFPAQYHF
+1523 GSIFFLKFPAEYHF
-1537 APLFYYLMRERGIH
+1537 ASLFYYLMREQGIH

-1556 PAFLTT
+1556 PCFLTT

-1579 SAQMM
+1579 SVQMI
-1584 AAGLFGRK
+1584 AAGLFGRT
-1592 PESAGAR
+1592 PESGRAR
-1599 QGRLTESQMEIWLSA
+1599 QGQLTESQMEIWLSA
-1614 QLGDAASCSF
+1614 QLGDAASCAF

-1629 LGLRGKL
+1629 LDMRGKL
-1636 DRQALQNA
+1636 DTQALRKA

-1655 RIRFAPSGDG
+1655 RIRFAPAGDG
-1665 FTVMPAAPLAI
+1665 FTVMPAAPLAF
-1676 TIAAR
+1676 TIAAQ
-1681 GEAEPLD
+1681 GEDDPLD
-1688 TRLAEVI
+1688 TRLAVII
-1695 ESEAST
+1695 ESEATT

-1713 TLVSNHGQDRHMLVL
+1713 TLIQDNASDRHKLVI
-1728 TVHHIVCDGWST
+1728 TGHHIVCDGWSM

-1747 GALYSARLSGA
+1747 GVLYSARLSE
-1758 TASLPEAHS
+1758 ASANLPQPHS
-1767 FVDYA
+1767 FVDYS
-1772 ARHGGVQ
+1772 ARHGAVQ
-1779 LEAEAYWLHQFAQ
+1779 PEAEAYWLQQFAQ

-1802 RPRPALKSFRGDTLR
+1802 HPRPTLKSFRGDTLR
-1817 GTIEASLYER
+1817 GTIDASLYER
-1827 VKQAA
+1827 IKQAA

-1854 SGQTDIVAGIPTA
+1854 SGQSGVVAGIPTA
-1867 GQSLYG
+1867 GQSLHG

-1898 EAARKTQR
+1898 EAARKTQQ

-1927 MPREVNRLPLIEAQF
+1927 MPREINRLPLIEAQF

-1949 NLSFQDLAVSTDANP
+1949 DLPFQDLAVSTDANP

-1969 FDLFFNVVAEDH
+1969 FDLFFNVVAEDR
-1981 GLIVDCDY
+1981 GLIIDCDY

-2002 IGHYRALLEAIAG
+2002 IVHYRTLLEAVAG
-2015 DMNQAPLRLR
+2015 EMDREALRLPM
-2025 ILTQAEENGL
+2025 LTPAEENGL
-2035 HAALAGP
+2035 HTALAGP

-2071 DSAITYREL
+2071 DTTLTYREL
-2080 IMRAD
+2080 MMRAD
-2085 RVAWRLIAAG
+2085 RVAWRLLAAG
-2095 VARETPVAI
+2095 VARATPVAI

-2118 VLKAGGAYV
+2118 VLKAGGTYV

-2152 SATLEGD
+2152 SATLEDG

-2176 SAEEQLPPLP
+2176 LAEQQLPHLP

-2218 LLTAMQQSPGISA
+2218 LLIAMRQSPGISA

-2260 VIASRADVMDPFSLA
+2260 AIASRADVMDPFSLVG
-2275 ALITRTST
+2275 LITRTST
-2283 TIMQATPALWRVL
+2283 TMMQATPALWRVL
-2296 LEARLAP
+2296 LEAGLNP
-2303 KGLKVLCGGEA
+2303 KGLKILCGGEA

-2319 AQDLGAGELWNMY
+2319 ARDLGSGELWNMY

-2360 GMYILDAAGNTAAIG
+2360 RMYILDAAGNTAAVG

-2393 NQALTQQRF
+2393 NQALTQQSF

-2410 PNGRL
+2410 TSGRL

-2459 SGRSETAAVLHADD
+2459 SGRPETAAVLHGDD
-2473 LVGYV
+2473 LVGYI
-2478 AAPEGTVESLS
+2478 AAPESTVESVT

-2501 YMVPAQILR
+2501 YMVPAHILR

-2531 PAHALPERVIAT
+2531 PARALPERVIA
-2543 PRTPLEA
+2543 PPQTPLEA
-2550 KLAAIWGEVL
+2550 RLATIWGEVL
-2560 QIGEIGIHDNLF
+2560 QTGEIGIHDNFF

-2584 AARTRGQGLGL
+2584 AARMREQGLGID
-2595 GAAQLMRH
+2595 AAQLIRH

-2615 QPEGSMRAASNAAPS
+2615 LPVGSMLAPSNAAPS

-2636 RAGASRG
+2636 RAGAS
-2643 QSR
+2643 S

>member
-1 LKDAAFIQTSDSI
+1 MSAQDTLPA
-14 PGIAVIGMAGRF
+14 IAVIGMAGRF
-26 AGAPT
+26 PGAPS
-31 LDAFWDNLRRGV
+31 LEAFWDNLRRGV
-43 ESIAHFSPDEL
+43 ESITHFPPEEL

-61 VQNQLGYVRA
+61 VQNQPGYVRA
-71 RSILDGVELFDAG
+71 RSILEGVELFDAG
-84 FFNFLPREAEVTDPQ
+84 FFNFLPREAELTDPQ

-111 ESAGYDPAAFPG
+111 ESAGYDPAVFPG

-136 LLYNVLTDRQRLE
+136 LLYNLLNDRQRLE
-149 NMTGTYQVG
+149 NMTGNYQVG
-158 EFPTLVGNGADFIA
+158 EFPTLVGNGADFLA

-273 GDQIRAVIRGSAVN
+273 DDPIRAVIRGGAVN

-302 GQAKVIAL
+302 GQAKAIAL
-310 AHAVADITADSIS
+310 AHAVADISADYIS

-336 PIEIAGLSK
+336 PIEIAGLAK
-345 AFGATTERKGF
+345 AFGATTDRKGF

-373 GVAGLI
+373 GAAALI
-379 KTILALEHES
+379 KTILALEHEC

-394 HFKTANPKLGLEDS
+394 HFKTPNPKLGLEES

-448 GIAAAAATAPDDE
+448 ALPAAATAVPDAE
-461 RAHLFVV
+461 AAHLVV
-468 SARDDNA
+468 LSARDDNA
-475 LAEARGRLAAHLE
+475 LAEARGRLAAHVE

-511 RFAAVAK
+511 RFAAVVK

-525 KLGGPSK
+525 RLGGSGK

-547 PGQGAQYPGMGHGL
+547 PGQGAQYPGMGQGL
-561 YRRYPIV
+561 YRRYPVV

-581 LLGLDLR
+581 MLGLDLR
-588 KVLFGDPREAA
+588 KVLFGEPLEVGS
-599 PRLQATA
+599 RLQATA
-606 FAQPALF
+606 LAQPALF
-613 SVSFS
+613 SVNFS

-632 MLGHSIGEFVAATV
+632 MLGHSVGEFVAATL

-652 EDALTVV
+652 EDALEVV

-673 MLAVMLAESE
+673 MLAVMLAEPE
-683 LKACLPGNLSIAA
+683 LKACLPGDLSIAA
-696 VNANAVC
+696 VNASAVC
-703 VVAGPHPA
+703 VVSGPHPA
-711 IDAFEAKLSACGAV
+711 IDAFEAKLTARSVG

-743 IEPLAKVLAKIPLSP
+743 IEPLEEILARIPLKP
-758 PSMPYVSTMSG
+758 PSIPYVSTMSG
-769 TWITASQATD
+769 TWITAGQATD
-779 PHYWAR
+779 PLFWAR
-785 HCRETVRYAAAFACL
+785 HCRETVRYAEALACL
-800 AEPSSPILVEVGPGR
+800 AEPLSPILIEVGPGR

-824 EASRGAPLIAAS
+824 GASRGTPLIGAS
-836 LPDPAEERDADAVF
+836 LPDASEERDSDAVF
-850 LDTLGRLWATG
+850 LDTLGRLWAAG
-861 AMPNWR
+861 AAPVWH
-867 ALYEGAPQRRVVL
+867 ALHEGAPRRRVVL

-892 DAPIASPDAASPITA
+892 DSSSASPAAIISFE
-907 KLITANPIKGS
+907 GS
-918 YITAMANET
+918 HITAMANET
-927 QQLAPNARISQQ
+927 LQPTPTAQIAQQ
-939 PETPNRL
+939 PEMPDRQ

-963 DVASAPPGTSFL
+963 DVANAPRSTSFL

-992 IRFNA
+992 TRFNV
-997 AVSFRQMMGELA
+997 AVSFRQMMGELG
-1009 TVDAVAGHLDR
+1009 TVDAVAEHL
-1020 VAENFVVEATGA
+1020 NQTATEFEPEPAIA
-1032 ARSEIEASPATP
+1032 ATSQVDAGSTLPPSAASPAP
-1044 PQAAIPAPGFAAVS
+1044 RFAAAS
-1058 GPAQGIEQ
+1058 LPGQGIEQ
-1066 VMATQLASMTDLIN
+1066 VMAAQLASMSDLIN
-1080 RQLETLRQIG
+1080 RQLETLRQIA
-1090 GAAPLAAAAAP
+1090 GAAPLVTAAATAAP
-1101 AVRQPPQVAAQL
+1101 AVRQPPQAAAPL
-1113 QANPLPGKK
+1113 QAKPLLEKK

-1133 SQARDAGLDAGQRRF
+1133 AQARDGGLDAGQRRF

-1172 VLADPRVAAGF
+1172 VLADPRVASGF
-1183 HPEWKE
+1183 DPEWKE

-1214 LLNGFGP
+1214 LLNGFGQ
-1221 TAFGHTPDFIREA
+1221 TAFGHAPEFVREA

-1327 IPAESIANITILD
+1327 IPAESIANITVLD
-1340 YGTPESLAWLERHV
+1340 YGTPESLAWLEQHV

-1362 EPVQSRRPDFRPR
+1362 EPVQSRRPGFRPR
-1375 QFLEALRELTA
+1375 QFLEALRDLTA

-1435 GKAAFMDALDGGFWQ
+1435 GKAAFMDALDGGMWQ
-1450 YGDDSYPA
+1450 YGDDSYPTV
-1458 AGVTFFAGTFV
+1458 GVTFFAGTFV

-1481 LKHLKATGPSLQ
+1481 LKHLKAAGPSLL
-1493 ERLSERTGRLVDDLN
+1493 ENLSERTGRLVDDLD
-1508 AGFERHGVPAEIHYF
+1508 AVFERHGMPAEIHHF
-1523 GSIFFLKFPAQYHF
+1523 GSIFFVKFPAEYHF
-1537 APLFYYLMRERGIH
+1537 ASLFYYLMREQGIH
-1551 IQEGF
+1551 IREGF
-1556 PAFLTT
+1556 PCFLTT

-1570 KIVEAFDAA
+1570 KIVAVFDAA

-1584 AAGLFGRK
+1584 AAGCFGRT
-1592 PESAGAR
+1592 PDLAGAR
-1599 QGRLTESQMEIWLSA
+1599 QGKLTESQMEIWLSA
-1614 QLGDAASCSF
+1614 QLGDAASCAF

-1629 LGLRGKL
+1629 LDLRGKL
-1636 DRQALQNA
+1636 DTHALRKA

-1655 RIRFAPSGDG
+1655 RIRFAPVGDG
-1665 FTVMPAAPLAI
+1665 FTVMPAAPLAF
-1676 TIAAR
+1676 TIAR
-1681 GEAEPLD
+1681 GEGEPLD
-1688 TRLAEVI
+1688 THLADVI
-1695 ESEAST
+1695 ENEAST

-1713 TLVSNHGQDRHMLVL
+1713 TLVPDHGQDRHMLIL
-1728 TVHHIVCDGWST
+1728 TAHHIVCDGWSM

-1747 GALYSARLSGA
+1747 GTLYSARRSGA
-1758 TASLPEAHS
+1758 AASLPQAHS

-1772 ARHGGVQ
+1772 ARHGAVQ
-1779 LEAEAYWLHQFAQ
+1779 PEAEAYWLQQFAQ

-1817 GTIEASLYER
+1817 GTIDASLHER

-1854 SGQTDIVAGIPTA
+1854 SGQTGVVAGIPTA
-1867 GQSLYG
+1867 GQSLHG

-1884 LPLRGQFPDGVTFL
+1884 LPLRGEFPNGVTFL
-1898 EAARKTQR
+1898 EAARKTQQ

-1927 MPREVNRLPLIEAQF
+1927 MPREINRLPLIEAQF

-1949 NLSFQDLAVSTDANP
+1949 NLPFQDLAVSTDANP

-1969 FDLFFNVVAEDH
+1969 FDLFFNVVAEDS
-1981 GLIVDCDY
+1981 GLIIDCDY
-1989 STDLFDKATIARW
+1989 STDLFDSSTIARW
-2002 IGHYRALLEAIAG
+2002 IGHYRTLLEAVAG
-2015 DMNQAPLRLR
+2015 DMDRDALRQPM
-2025 ILTQAEENGL
+2025 LTRAEENTL
-2035 HAALAGP
+2035 RTALAGP
-2042 DYPIPELAIHELIDL
+2042 DYPIPEFAIHELIDL

-2071 DSAITYREL
+2071 GTTLTYREL

-2085 RVAWRLIAAG
+2085 RVAWRLLAAG

-2104 YLDRSAELAVAMLA
+2104 YLDRSAELVVAMLA

-2152 SATLEGD
+2152 SATLEDG
-2159 IKAAIPVC
+2159 IKAVIPVC
-2167 IGIGEAGAD
+2167 IGIGEAGAEL
-2176 SAEEQLPPLP
+2176 AEEQLPPLP
-2186 RVRPT
+2186 RARPT

-2208 IDIEHRSVVN
+2208 IDIEHRPVVN
-2218 LLTAMQQSPGISA
+2218 LLTAMRQSPGIGA

-2260 VIASRADVMDPFSLA
+2260 AIASRADVMDPFSLA
-2275 ALITRTST
+2275 ALIIRTGT
-2283 TIMQATPALWRVL
+2283 TMMQATPALWRLL
-2296 LEARLAP
+2296 LEAGLNP
-2303 KGLKVLCGGEA
+2303 KGLKILCGGET
-2314 LDQKL
+2314 LDRKL
-2319 AQDLGAGELWNMY
+2319 AQDLGSGELWNMY

-2360 GMYILDAAGNTAAIG
+2360 RMYILDAAGNTAAIG
-2375 VAGELCIA
+2375 AAGELCIA

-2393 NQALTQQRF
+2393 NQALTKQSF

-2410 PNGRL
+2410 TNGRL
-2415 YRTGDRARYLANGRF
+2415 YRTGDRARYLANGHF

-2459 SGRSETAAVLHADD
+2459 SGRPETAAGLHGDD
-2473 LVGYV
+2473 LVGYI
-2478 AAPEGTVESLS
+2478 AAPEGTIESAS

-2531 PAHALPERVIAT
+2531 PAQALPERFIA
-2543 PRTPLEA
+2543 PPQTPLEA

-2560 QIGEIGIHDNLF
+2560 RTSEIGIHDNFF

-2584 AARTRGQGLGL
+2584 AARMREQGLDL

-2603 PTIAELARAAND
+2603 PTIAELARAANEL
-2615 QPEGSMRAASNAAPS
+2615 PEESMLTPVNTAPS

-2636 RAGASRG
+2636 RSDASR
-2643 QSR
+2643 

>member
-1 LKDAAFIQTSDSI
+1 MSAQDALPA
-14 PGIAVIGMAGRF
+14 IAVVGMAGRF
-26 AGAPT
+26 PGAAA

-43 ESIAHFSPDEL
+43 ESITHFPPGEL

-61 VQNQLGYVRA
+61 VQNQPGYVRA
-71 RSILDGVELFDAG
+71 RSILEGVELFDAD
-84 FFNFLPREAEVTDPQ
+84 FFNFLPREAELTDPQ

-136 LLYNVLTDRQRLE
+136 LLYNVLADRQRLE
-149 NMTGTYQVG
+149 TMTGTYQVG

-336 PIEIAGLSK
+336 PIEIAGLAK
-345 AFGATTERKGF
+345 AFGATTDRKGF
-356 CAIGTVKTNIGH
+356 CAVGTVKTNIGH

-373 GVAGLI
+373 GIAALI

-394 HFKTANPKLGLEDS
+394 HFKTPNPKLGLEES

-448 GIAAAAATAPDDE
+448 AIPAAAATAPDDE
-461 RAHLFVV
+461 AAHLFVL

-475 LAEARGRLAAHLE
+475 MAEARGRLAAHVE
-488 THAEQSIG
+488 SHAEQSIG

-511 RFAAVAK
+511 RFAAVAN
-518 DRRGLIE
+518 DRRGLLE
-525 KLGGPSK
+525 KLGGPGK
-532 AETAAASPPKLAFLF
+532 AETAAASPQKLAFLF

-561 YRRYPIV
+561 YRRYPVV
-568 ARTIDQ
+568 ARAIDQ

-588 KVLFGDPREAA
+588 KVLFGDPREAG

-606 FAQPALF
+606 LAQPALF

-632 MLGHSIGEFVAATV
+632 MLGHSIGEFVAATL

-652 EDALTVV
+652 EDALKVV

-673 MLAVMLAESE
+673 MLAVMLAEPE

-696 VNANAVC
+696 VNAPAVC

-711 IDAFEAKLSACGAV
+711 IDAFEAKLTARGAGW
-725 SRRLRTSHAFHSA
+725 RRLRTSHAFHSA
-738 MVDPV
+738 TVDPV
-743 IEPLAKVLAKIPLSP
+743 IEPLAKILAKVPLSP

-769 TWITASQATD
+769 MWITADQVTD

-785 HCRETVRYAAAFACL
+785 HCRETVRYAAAFECL
-800 AEPSSPILVEVGPGR
+800 AEPLSPILIEVGPGR

-824 EASRGAPLIAAS
+824 AASRGAPLIAAS
-836 LPDPAEERDADAVF
+836 LPDPVEERDADAVF
-850 LDTLGRLWATG
+850 LDTLGRLWTAG
-861 AMPNWR
+861 AAPDWR
-867 ALYEGAPQRRVVL
+867 ALYDGAPQRRVVL

-892 DAPIASPDAASPITA
+892 DAPSASPGVAISFERNYTA
-907 KLITANPIKGS
+907 
-918 YITAMANET
+918 AMANET
-927 QQLAPNARISQQ
+927 QQPAPNGGIAQR

-986 ASQAIK
+986 ASKAIK
-992 IRFNA
+992 TRFNA

-1009 TVDAVAGHLDR
+1009 TVDAVAGHLER
-1020 VAENFVVEATGA
+1020 VAENFVVEAAPAT
-1032 ARSEIEASPATP
+1032 RSQIEASPTTP
-1044 PQAAIPAPGFAAVS
+1044 PQAAIPTPGFAAVS
-1058 GPAQGIEQ
+1058 GPGQSIEQ
-1066 VMATQLASMTDLIN
+1066 VMAAQLASMTDLIN

-1090 GAAPLAAAAAP
+1090 GASPLAAAAAP
-1101 AVRQPPQVAAQL
+1101 AVRQPPQAAAPL
-1113 QANPLPGKK
+1113 QAKPLPEKP

-1133 SQARDAGLDAGQRRF
+1133 AQARDADLDTGQRRF

-1221 TAFGHTPDFIREA
+1221 TAFGHAPDFVREA

-1340 YGTPESLAWLERHV
+1340 YGTPDSLAWLERHV

-1375 QFLEALRELTA
+1375 QFLEALRDLTA

-1396 IVTGFRVHPGGVQA
+1396 IVTGFRVHPGGIQA

-1481 LKHLKATGPSLQ
+1481 LKHLKAAGPTLQ

-1508 AGFERHGVPAEIHYF
+1508 AVFERRGVPAGIHHF

-1537 APLFYYLMRERGIH
+1537 APLFYYLMREQGIH

-1556 PAFLTT
+1556 PGFLTT

-1584 AAGLFGRK
+1584 AAGLFGRT
-1592 PESAGAR
+1592 PESAGAL
-1599 QGRLTESQMEIWLSA
+1599 QGQLTESQMEIWLSA

-1629 LGLRGKL
+1629 LDFRGKL
-1636 DRQALQNA
+1636 DRQALRKA

-1655 RIRFAPSGDG
+1655 RIRFAPAGDG
-1665 FTVMPAAPLAI
+1665 FTVIPAAPLAF

-1688 TRLAEVI
+1688 TRLADVI
-1695 ESEAST
+1695 ASEAST
-1701 PFDLVNG
+1701 PFDLSGG

-1713 TLVSNHGQDRHMLVL
+1713 TLVPDHGEDRHMLVL
-1728 TVHHIVCDGWST
+1728 TAHHIICDGWST

-1747 GALYSARLSGA
+1747 GALYSARLNGA
-1758 TASLPEAHS
+1758 TASLAKAHS

-1779 LEAEAYWLHQFAQ
+1779 PEAEAYWLRQFVQ

-1802 RPRPALKSFRGDTLR
+1802 HPRPALKSFHGDTLR

-1867 GQSLYG
+1867 GQSLHG
-1873 EGPLVGHCVNF
+1873 DGPLVGHCVNF

-1898 EAARKTQR
+1898 EAARKTQQ

-1927 MPREVNRLPLIEAQF
+1927 MPRDVNRLPLIEAQF

-1949 NLSFQDLAVSTDANP
+1949 NLPFQDLAVSTDANP
-1964 KRFVN
+1964 KSFVN
-1969 FDLFFNVVAEDH
+1969 FDLFFNVVAGDH

-2002 IGHYRALLEAIAG
+2002 IGHYRTLLEAIAG
-2015 DMNQAPLRLR
+2015 DMDQAALRLP
-2025 ILTQAEENGL
+2025 ILTQTEENAL
-2035 HAALAGP
+2035 HAAFAGP
-2042 DYPIPELAIHELIDL
+2042 IHIIPELAIHELIDL

-2063 DAVAVRFE
+2063 DAVAIRFE
-2071 DSAITYREL
+2071 DSTLTYREL

-2104 YLDRSAELAVAMLA
+2104 YLDRSTELAVAMLA

-2127 PLDPIYPPARIH
+2127 PLDPIYPPARIQ

-2152 SATLEGD
+2152 SATLEDG

-2176 SAEEQLPPLP
+2176 SAEEQLPALP

-2218 LLTAMQQSPGISA
+2218 LLTAMRQSPGISA

-2260 VIASRADVMDPFSLA
+2260 AIASRADVMDPFSLA
-2275 ALITRTST
+2275 ALITRTSAT
-2283 TIMQATPALWRVL
+2283 MMQATPALWRAL
-2296 LEARLAP
+2296 LEA
-2303 KGLKVLCGGEA
+2303 GLNPTGFKILCGGEA

-2319 AQDLGAGELWNMY
+2319 AQDLGSGELWNMY

-2339 WSLAERQNGGAIDFG
+2339 WLLAERQNGGAIDFG

-2360 GMYILDAAGNTAAIG
+2360 RMYILDTAGNTAAIG
-2375 VAGELCIA
+2375 VTGELWIA
-2383 GAGLARGYHK
+2383 GAGLARGYYK
-2393 NQALTQQRF
+2393 NRALAQQVF
-2402 TENPFSSG
+2402 TDNPFSSG
-2410 PNGRL
+2410 ANGRL
-2415 YRTGDRARYLANGRF
+2415 YRTGDRARYLASGRF

-2459 SGRSETAAVLHADD
+2459 SGRSETAAVLHGDD
-2473 LVGYV
+2473 LVGYI
-2478 AAPEGTVESLS
+2478 AAPEGTPLNMS

-2501 YMVPAQILR
+2501 YMVPAHIVR

-2523 RKALPRPD
+2523 RKALPTPD
-2531 PAHALPERVIAT
+2531 PAHALPERAVAA

-2550 KLAAIWGEVL
+2550 KLATIWREVL
-2560 QIGEIGIHDNLF
+2560 QIGEIGIHDNFF

-2584 AARTRGQGLGL
+2584 AARTRDQGLGL

-2615 QPEGSMRAASNAAPS
+2615 QPEESILAASNAAPS

-2636 RAGASRG
+2636 RAGASR
-2643 QSR
+2643 